1 MTSGLFQFTL
11 QWFAVVTYTY
21 IYTKLITWMHRVRA
35 KHVYTQFLTAQLITV
50 PLLQCTLV
58 QLLIKLFLFLKMWNI
73 GRDDATLCKISDQ
86 LEKKRMWSKTE
97 VNDNTLI
104 GHESCWISE
113 ERAHSNT
120 ATEAVKNNF
129 NALA

>member
-1 MTSGLFQFTL
+1 
-11 QWFAVVTYTY
+11 
-21 IYTKLITWMHRVRA
+21 
-35 KHVYTQFLTAQLITV
+35 
-50 PLLQCTLV
+50 
-58 QLLIKLFLFLKMWNI
+58 
-73 GRDDATLCKISDQ
+73 
-86 LEKKRMWSKTE
+86 MWSKTE
-97 VNDNTLI
+97 VNNNTLI